1 MAIVVCIK
9 VMRKIMN
16 KLLRHKG
23 YIHQYSN
30 PGLPEFQAGMLT
42 TTPQRLIIY
51 TIRNGSQ

>member
-1 MAIVVCIK
+1 
-9 VMRKIMN
+9 MN